1 MAKSDPLGGHRTGT
15 RHATELTISAAAAL
29 LMVSF
34 IPEGWVDPFQSNLI
48 SVIGTGAFSTIAKFT
63 DQAGVGG
70 RILAKIGK
78 SSIVLLLL
86 GTGCAIQLGTVKPE
100 QFNSPM
106 GDTIVACSVTGV
118 SLALGDADVCRTV
131 SGGHASK
138 QFTNMVGDIVNGVF
152 RAVGGFFGGLG
163 AALTPAP
170 RVEVEEE
177 IQIGHIIQ

>member
-1 MAKSDPLGGHRTGT
+1 MAKSDPLGGHRTGK
-15 RHATELTISAAAAL
+15 RHATELTISAAASL
-29 LMVSF
+29 LLVSF
-34 IPEGWVDPFQSNLI
+34 IPDGWVDPFQSNLI

-63 DQAGVGG
+63 DQAGLGK
-70 RILAKIGK
+70 RILGK
-78 SSIVLLLL
+78 LGIVLLIAPL
-86 GTGCAIQLGTVKPE
+86 GCAIQLGTVKPE

-138 QFTNMVGDIVNGVF
+138 QFTDMVGDIVNGVF

-177 IQIGHIIQ
+177 IQIGHVIQ